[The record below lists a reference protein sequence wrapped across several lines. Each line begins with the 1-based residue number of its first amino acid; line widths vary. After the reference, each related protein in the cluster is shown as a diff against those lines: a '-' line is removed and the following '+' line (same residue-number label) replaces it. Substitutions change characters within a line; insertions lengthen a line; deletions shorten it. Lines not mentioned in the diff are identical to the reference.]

1 MSQFNNN
8 KEEQQTVSGFRGDY
22 RKPRG
27 EYNRDSR
34 NYSTQ
39 RYNNRNP
46 RRFND
51 NRGGNGQRNFQ
62 RRPGYHNNERRGNNR
77 RFNNSNWRGGYNKRP
92 SNNRKRVV
100 KDNDGWSTVQGSNNN
115 SRFNNV
121 KTNYAP
127 MKPKKVV
134 NKFNLLEET
143 TVKKE
148 VKGIPKVVKKK
159 PVLQGAWGKGIN
171 NAVKEDV
178 KFEKKVVEEKKD
190 DGMLTLSNDL
200 TQVQDDA
207 TKNSAYLF
215 KPLGK
220 NIKWGDIAMDE
231 DEQYQDDDDYSDDDY
246 QMNCNQSVSS
256 HDSSDYY
263 DEYDYQY

>member
-8 KEEQQTVSGFRGDY
+8 KEEQQTVSSFRGDF

-77 RFNNSNWRGGYNKRP
+77 RFNNSNWRGSNNKRP

-100 KDNDGWSTVQGSNNN
+100 KDKDGWSTVQGSSN

-127 MKPKKVV
+127 MKPKKDD
-134 NKFNLLEET
+134 NKFNLLEQT
-143 TVKKE
+143 IIKKE
-148 VKGIPKVVKKK
+148 VKDIPKVVKNK
-159 PVLQGAWGKGIN
+159 PVLQGAWGKGIS

-215 KPLGK
+215 KPLGR
-220 NIKWGDIAMDE
+220 NVKWGDMQYDE
-231 DEQYQDDDDYSDDDY
+231 DEQYQDDYYSEDDY
-246 QMNCNQSVSS
+246 QMDCNQSVSS
-256 HDSSDYY
+256 EGSSDYNEY
-263 DEYDYQY
+263 DDYQY

>member
-8 KEEQQTVSGFRGDY
+8 KEEQQTVSSFRGDF

-77 RFNNSNWRGGYNKRP
+77 RFNNSNWRGSNNKRP

-100 KDNDGWSTVQGSNNN
+100 KDKDGWSTVQGSSN

-127 MKPKKVV
+127 MKPKKDD
-134 NKFNLLEET
+134 NKFNLLEQT
-143 TVKKE
+143 IIKKE
-148 VKGIPKVVKKK
+148 VKDIPKVVKNK
-159 PVLQGAWGKGIN
+159 PVLQGAWGKGIS

-220 NIKWGDIAMDE
+220 NVKWGDMQYDE
-231 DEQYQDDDDYSDDDY
+231 DEQYQDDYYSEDDYE
-246 QMNCNQSVSS
+246 MNCNESVSS
-256 HDSSDYY
+256 DGSSEY

>member
-1 MSQFNNN
+1 MSQFNN
-8 KEEQQTVSGFRGDY
+8 KEEQQTVSSFRGDF

-62 RRPGYHNNERRGNNR
+62 RRPDYHNNERRGNNR
-77 RFNNSNWRGGYNKRP
+77 RFNNSNWRGSNNKRP

-100 KDNDGWSTVQGSNNN
+100 KDKDGWSTVQGSSN
-115 SRFNNV
+115 SRFNHV
-121 KTNYAP
+121 KTNYAL
-127 MKPKKVV
+127 MKPKKDD
-134 NKFNLLEET
+134 NKFNLLEQT
-143 TVKKE
+143 IIKKE
-148 VKGIPKVVKKK
+148 VKDIPKVVKKK
-159 PVLQGAWGKGIN
+159 PVLQGAWGKGIS

-190 DGMLTLSNDL
+190 NG
-200 TQVQDDA
+200 
-207 TKNSAYLF
+207 
-215 KPLGK
+215 
-220 NIKWGDIAMDE
+220 
-231 DEQYQDDDDYSDDDY
+231 
-246 QMNCNQSVSS
+246 
-256 HDSSDYY
+256 
-263 DEYDYQY
+263 

>member
-34 NYSTQ
+34 NYSIQ

-77 RFNNSNWRGGYNKRP
+77 RFNNSNWRGSNNKRP

-100 KDNDGWSTVQGSNNN
+100 KDKDGWSTVQGSSN

-127 MKPKKVV
+127 MKPKKDD
-134 NKFNLLEET
+134 NKFNLLEQT
-143 TVKKE
+143 IIKKE
-148 VKGIPKVVKKK
+148 VKDIPKVVKKK
-159 PVLQGAWGKGIN
+159 PVLQGAWGKGIS

-190 DGMLTLSNDL
+190 NGMVTLSNDL
-200 TQVQDDA
+200 TPFQDDA

-220 NIKWGDIAMDE
+220 SVNWGDMQYDE
-231 DEQYQDDDDYSDDDY
+231 DEQDDDYYSEDDY
-246 QMNCNQSVSS
+246 QMNCNESVSS
-256 HDSSDYY
+256 DGSSQY
-263 DEYDYQY
+263 DEYDDYQY

>member
-1 MSQFNNN
+1 MSQFDNN
-8 KEEQQTVSGFRGDY
+8 KEEQQTVSSFRGDF

-77 RFNNSNWRGGYNKRP
+77 RFNNSNWRGSNNKRP

-100 KDNDGWSTVQGSNNN
+100 KDKDGWSTVQGSSN

-127 MKPKKVV
+127 MKPKKDD
-134 NKFNLLEET
+134 NKFNLLEQT
-143 TVKKE
+143 IIKKE
-148 VKGIPKVVKKK
+148 VKDIPKVVKNK
-159 PVLQGAWGKGIN
+159 PVLQGAWGKGIS

-220 NIKWGDIAMDE
+220 NVKWGDMQYDE
-231 DEQYQDDDDYSDDDY
+231 DEQYQDDYYSEDDYE
-246 QMNCNQSVSS
+246 MNCNESVSS
-256 HDSSDYY
+256 DGSSEY

>member
-1 MSQFNNN
+1 
-8 KEEQQTVSGFRGDY
+8 
-22 RKPRG
+22 
-27 EYNRDSR
+27 
-34 NYSTQ
+34 
-39 RYNNRNP
+39 
-46 RRFND
+46 
-51 NRGGNGQRNFQ
+51 
-62 RRPGYHNNERRGNNR
+62 
-77 RFNNSNWRGGYNKRP
+77 
-92 SNNRKRVV
+92 
-100 KDNDGWSTVQGSNNN
+100 
-115 SRFNNV
+115 
-121 KTNYAP
+121 

-159 PVLQGAWGKGIN
+159 PVLQGAWGKGIS

-220 NIKWGDIAMDE
+220 NIKWGDVAMDE
-231 DEQYQDDDDYSDDDY
+231 DEDDYYSDDDY
-246 QMNCNQSVSS
+246 QMDCNQSVSS

>member
-8 KEEQQTVSGFRGDY
+8 KEEQQTVSSFRGDF

-77 RFNNSNWRGGYNKRP
+77 RFNNSNWRGSNNKRP

-100 KDNDGWSTVQGSNNN
+100 KDKDGWSTVQGSSN

-127 MKPKKVV
+127 MKPKKDD
-134 NKFNLLEET
+134 NKFNLLEQT
-143 TVKKE
+143 IIKKE
-148 VKGIPKVVKKK
+148 VKDIPKVVKKK
-159 PVLQGAWGKGIN
+159 PVLQGAWGKGIS

-207 TKNSAYLF
+207 KKNSAYLF

-220 NIKWGDIAMDE
+220 SVNWGDMQYDE
-231 DEQYQDDDDYSDDDY
+231 DEQYQDDYYSEDDY
-246 QMNCNQSVSS
+246 QMNCNESVSS
-256 HDSSDYY
+256 DGSGEY
-263 DEYDYQY
+263 DEYDDYQY